1 MGFPKILM
9 IWGFVRPQTAE
20 IQVYPS
26 IMYVICI
33 HGYDI
38 HTIFSFILLIVSG
51 GPNIHCL
58 IMASKFHAARSSRLW
73 LEACLSAWMRTL
85 QAVLVSEGRPFKGSF
100 GDPNSWQMNNLHE
113 GNWLLR
119 LVRLAPK
126 LFGDFTLEQGV
137 NSYYCGWAR
146 CARLVCTFSYCNLW
160 IPTILP
166 HFEILRPLTLRDSI
180 FPIHKGILLW
190 SHIFLNVGEL

>member
-1 MGFPKILM
+1 
-9 IWGFVRPQTAE
+9 
-20 IQVYPS
+20 
-26 IMYVICI
+26 
-33 HGYDI
+33 
-38 HTIFSFILLIVSG
+38 
-51 GPNIHCL
+51 
-58 IMASKFHAARSSRLW
+58 MASKFHAARSSRLW
-73 LEACLSAWMRTL
+73 LEACLSAWMRTF

-137 NSYYCGWAR
+137 NSYYCGWTR

-160 IPTILP
+160 IPTIIP
-166 HFEILRPLTLRDSI
+166 LRDMATFDFAGQHFSYSQGDSSVKPYFFECGWI
-180 FPIHKGILLW
+180 VATFVTSPQM
-190 SHIFLNVGEL
+190 VV